1 MIKDIFNELWT
12 KQKKL
17 LKNYLFQ
24 NLEIEKNQKH
34 GWKNEPDKKV
44 QPSKVD
50 SDIDGVGE

>member
-1 MIKDIFNELWT
+1 MSYGQNKR
-12 KQKKL
+12 KL
-17 LKNYLFQ
+17 VKNYLFQ

-34 GWKNEPDKKV
+34 SRKYEPDKKV

>member
-1 MIKDIFNELWT
+1 MMYGQN
-12 KQKKL
+12 KQKRM
-17 LKNYLFQ
+17 KNYLFQ

-34 GWKNEPDKKV
+34 GWKYEPDKKV